1 MSITQDRVKTATPD
15 VEEDPNR
22 IPEGNVAVAR
32 VPPAPKVVSRTS
44 AAVPLQ
50 RTKTRHWLADTT
62 RVVAASVRRVFRTP
76 TRGPRPARTHYPPRY
91 GYLERA
97 RVAREVNRP

>member
-1 MSITQDRVKTATPD
+1 
-15 VEEDPNR
+15 
-22 IPEGNVAVAR
+22 
-32 VPPAPKVVSRTS
+32 
-44 AAVPLQ
+44 
-50 RTKTRHWLADTT
+50 LADTT

-76 TRGPRPARTHYPPRY
+76 TRGARPARKHYPPQY